1 MVSRMSFPNYA
12 GKHREDALVTPEQ
25 ASDYRRERTEGDPVD
40 PPEAVVLCFSRGLMR
55 YVTEAYDGETVG
67 HYYGDLYVLDETDR
81 RVGVL
86 GNFGIGAP
94 TTAMLLDEL
103 AADGVESFLS
113 IGFAGSL
120 DADIEMGE
128 FVVCDRAI
136 RDEGTSHHYVESAT
150 YAHASETL
158 VAATERLLTDRD
170 EPHRVGP
177 SWTTDAIYR
186 ETVAEVERYAEEGVL
201 TVEME
206 ASAVFAVAACRGV
219 EAGAM
224 FVVSDY
230 LGTDDWVPK
239 FHLTEGDMQHLA
251 DTAIALLAA
260 RVD

>member
-1 MVSRMSFPNYA
+1 MPFPNHPD
-12 GKHREDALVTPEQ
+12 KHRGDALVTPEQ
-25 ASDYRRERTEGDPVD
+25 ASDYRREREEGDPVD
-40 PPEAVVLCFSRGLMR
+40 PPEAVVLCYSRGLMR
-55 YVTEAYDGETVG
+55 YVTEAYDGEEVG

-103 AADGVESFLS
+103 AADGVETFFSVG
-113 IGFAGSL
+113 IAGSL
-120 DADIEMGE
+120 DADVEMGE
-128 FVVCDRAI
+128 FVVCDRAV
-136 RDEGTSHHYVESAT
+136 RDEGTSHHYVESAR
-150 YAHASETL
+150 YARASETL
-158 VAATERLLTDRD
+158 VEATERLLTERD
-170 EPHRVGP
+170 EPYRVGP

-186 ETVAEVERYAEEGVL
+186 ETVAEVERYAQEGVL

-206 ASAVFAVAACRGV
+206 ASAVFAVADYRGV

-230 LGTDDWVPK
+230 LGPDDWEPK
-239 FHLTEGDMQHLA
+239 FHLTGTDVHRLG
-251 DTAIALLAA
+251 DTAIALLSA